1 MYCENC
7 GALRQAGNAFCVS
20 CGASLAPADRPQG
33 GAQPS
38 FGYGATSTVETQDN
52 PQANPLAVRLATFAC
67 WLAFA
72 SAAFWLVGVGD
83 RLVYRH
89 GEEFAWY
96 LKNLDWWYCIPL
108 LVTAGM
114 LLARRGT
121 PLIGTGFL
129 VGTSVLLYTTVF
141 DLGINLIEHSSTRY
155 LTGPM
160 SLNLIAAALAVG
172 ALGCVSLAVIQGK
185 PKVSLPS
192 AELVI
197 VASLAGAFSALD
209 LVLWA
214 YGNHFWSFDLIY
226 FDGPPM
232 WIQILWTGL
241 AVAIPISLAIGCM
254 LGGRAAASVAIAG
267 ATYFGLLTI
276 QTFSDD
282 HRGLS
287 LGFYFGVL
295 ACGAFIAMAVIA
307 SSIAKREMRPA
318 SLDPSLLAR

>member
-20 CGASLAPADRPQG
+20 CGTSLGAAGSAQG

-38 FGYGATSTVETQDN
+38 FGYGDTTAATTQDN
-52 PQANPLAVRLATFAC
+52 PQDNPLAVRLATIAC
-67 WLAFA
+67 CLAFA
-72 SAAFWLVGVGD
+72 SAGFWLLGAGD

-89 GEEFAWY
+89 GEEFVRS
-96 LKNLDWWYCIPL
+96 LKYLDWWYCVPL
-108 LVTAGM
+108 LVTAG
-114 LLARRGT
+114 LLLVRRRAV
-121 PLIGTGFL
+121 LIGTGFL
-129 VGTSVLLYTTVF
+129 IGTSVLLYATVLN
-141 DLGINLIEHSSTRY
+141 LGISFIEHSSTRY
-155 LTGPM
+155 YTGPI
-160 SLNLIAAALAVG
+160 SLNLIGTALAAG
-172 ALGCVSLAVIQGK
+172 ALGCASAAVIQSK
-185 PKVSLPS
+185 PKISMPRT
-192 AELVI
+192 ELII
-197 VASLAGAFSALD
+197 VASLAVAFSALNTA
-209 LVLWA
+209 LYL
-214 YGNHFWSFDLIY
+214 YGNHFWSFDLIF

-232 WIQILWTGL
+232 WYQLLVVGFAL
-241 AVAIPISLAIGCM
+241 AIVLSLAIGCI

-267 ATYFGLLTI
+267 ATYFGLLTL

>member
-1 MYCENC
+1 MYCEQC

-20 CGASLAPADRPQG
+20 CGASLAAADRPQG

-38 FGYGATSTVETQDN
+38 FGYGTTSAAPAQDN
-52 PQANPLAVRLATFAC
+52 PQANPLALRLATIAC

-72 SAAFWLVGVGD
+72 SAAFWLIGVGD

-89 GEEFAWY
+89 GEEFSWY

-129 VGTSVLLYTTVF
+129 VGTSVLLYTAVF
-141 DLGINLIEHSSTRY
+141 DLGINRIEHSSTRY

-172 ALGCVSLAVIQGK
+172 ALGCVSVAVIQGK

-197 VASLAGAFSALD
+197 VASLAAAFSALN

-214 YGNHFWSFDLIY
+214 YGNHVWSFDLIY

-241 AVAIPISLAIGCM
+241 TVAIPISLAIACF
-254 LGGRAAASVAIAG
+254 LGGRATASVAIAG
-267 ATYFGLLTI
+267 ATYFGLLSV
-276 QTFSDD
+276 QTLFQD
-282 HRGLS
+282 HSGLA

-295 ACGAFIAMAVIA
+295 ACAAFIATAVIG
-307 SSIAKREMRPA
+307 SSIAKREMQPA
-318 SLDPSLLAR
+318 LLDPSLLPR